1 MRRKKLIAPVLI
13 TCWLI
18 LTFLGYL
25 VACFLL
31 PIPLFMKIVV
41 GVILLALVG
50 VSIWVMVERVQEIE
64 SGEEDDLSNY

>member
-13 TCWLI
+13 TCCLI

-31 PIPLFMKIVV
+31 PIPLFIKIVA

>member
-13 TCWLI
+13 TCWLV
-18 LTFLGYL
+18 LTFFGYL

-31 PIPLFMKIVV
+31 PIPLFLKITA
-41 GVILLALVG
+41 GLILLALVG
-50 VSIWVMVERVQEIE
+50 LSVWVMVERIQEIE